1 MRQAHRD
8 LGLRRGLV
16 DTSKPG
22 VAAPAPGAR
31 GAVVAACT
39 IGNFVSATP
48 MVNSVFG
55 VFLLPLAKSFGW
67 PRAEVSGVLALI
79 AVIGALAYPVV
90 GRIADRYGARR
101 TILIGNLLFAASI
114 AALALANG
122 RPVQVYAL
130 FALVGC
136 AAAIPSTVLYGKVVA
151 GWFAARRGLMLGVT
165 AGLGNGVGATVM
177 PGVAALLIG
186 LWGWRGAYVGLGA
199 IVLALGFPVL
209 FLALREAPKAAA
221 ARAGDGVL
229 HEGVTSSQAR
239 RDPVFLML
247 AAAIAL
253 GAGSLTALFTHIIAL
268 LLDRHIPIA
277 VATGVIMA
285 FALSGTGWQLVFG
298 YLLDRTPT
306 PKIAA
311 PFFLIAIVGVALIA
325 SASTPALLLLGGL
338 LVGLGLGAEYG
349 LMPYALARYFGL
361 RAYGETYGSVYGLIV
376 LTMGVTPM
384 LMDLV
389 FDRMGA
395 YTWALAA
402 IGVSLALSAGLILLL
417 PRYRYTA
424 HGEAL

>member
-1 MRQAHRD
+1 MD
-8 LGLRRGLV
+8 VVG
-16 DTSKPG
+16 G
-22 VAAPAPGAR
+22 VAQTSAKPARTFGWGAQ
-31 GAVVAACT
+31 GAVVACT
-39 IGNFVSATP
+39 VGNFVSATP

-55 VFLLPLAKSFGW
+55 VFLLPLSKAFGW

-79 AVIGALAYPVV
+79 AVIGALAYPIV
-90 GRIADRYGARR
+90 GRIADRYGARP

-122 RPVQVYAL
+122 RPAQVYFL
-130 FALVGC
+130 FALVGV

-165 AGLGNGVGATVM
+165 AGLGNGIGATVM
-177 PGVAALLIG
+177 PGIAAILIG
-186 LWGWRGAYVGLGA
+186 FWGWRGAYLGLGL
-199 IVLALGFPVL
+199 IVAALGFPIL
-209 FLALREAPKAAA
+209 FLALREAPKATAA
-221 ARAGDGVL
+221 GEGPGVVQG
-229 HEGVTSSQAR
+229 GVTSAEAR

-253 GAGSLTALFTHIIAL
+253 GAGSLTALFTHVVAL
-268 LLDRHIPIA
+268 LLDRHIPIP

-285 FALSGTGWQLVFG
+285 FALSGTGWQLAFG
-298 YLLDRTPT
+298 YLLDRAQT

-311 PFFLIAIVGVALIA
+311 PFFLISILGVVLIA
-325 SASTPALLLLGGL
+325 MASAPTWLLLGGL

-361 RAYGETYGSVYGLIV
+361 RAYGETYGLIYGLIV

-389 FDRMGA
+389 FDRTGA
-395 YTWALAA
+395 YSLALAA
-402 IGVSLALSAGLILLL
+402 IGVSLALSAGLILVL
-417 PRYRYTA
+417 PRYRYTT
-424 HGEAL
+424 HGEAV

>member
-1 MRQAHRD
+1 MDVVGAVAQ
-8 LGLRRGLV
+8 
-16 DTSKPG
+16 TSPKP
-22 VAAPAPGAR
+22 APAFGFGAQ

-39 IGNFVSATP
+39 VGNFVSATP

-55 VFLLPLAKSFGW
+55 VFLLPLSKAFGW

-79 AVIGALAYPVV
+79 AVIGALAYPIV

-122 RPVQVYAL
+122 RPVQVYFL
-130 FALVGC
+130 FALVGV

-177 PGVAALLIG
+177 PGVAAILIG
-186 LWGWRGAYVGLGA
+186 LWGWRGAYLGLGL
-199 IVLALGFPVL
+199 IVAALGFPIL
-209 FLALREAPKAAA
+209 FLALREAPKATA
-221 ARAGDGVL
+221 AREDFGVI
-229 HEGVTSSQAR
+229 HGGVTSSEAR
-239 RDPVFLML
+239 RDPVFVML
-247 AAAIAL
+247 AVAIAL
-253 GAGSLTALFTHIIAL
+253 GAGSLTALFTHVVAL
-268 LLDRHIPIA
+268 LLDRHIPIT

-285 FALSGTGWQLVFG
+285 FALSGTGWQLAFG
-298 YLLDRTPT
+298 YLLDRAST

-311 PFFLIAIVGVALIA
+311 PFFLISILGVALIA
-325 SASTPALLLLGGL
+325 LASAPSLLLVGGL

-361 RAYGETYGSVYGLIV
+361 RAYGETYGLIYGLIV

-389 FDRMGA
+389 FDRTGA
-395 YTWALAA
+395 YAIALAA

-424 HGEAL
+424 HGDAL

>member
-1 MRQAHRD
+1 MD
-8 LGLRRGLV
+8 V
-16 DTSKPG
+16 VG
-22 VAAPAPGAR
+22 VAPTAAKPPAASGRGVR

-39 IGNFVSATP
+39 VGNFVSATP

-55 VFLLPLAKSFGW
+55 VFLLPLSKAFGW

-79 AVIGALAYPVV
+79 AAIGALAYPIV

-101 TILIGNLLFAASI
+101 TVLIGNLLFAATI

-122 RPVQVYAL
+122 RLTQVYFL
-130 FALVGC
+130 FALVGV

-177 PGVAALLIG
+177 PGVAAILIG
-186 LWGWRGAYVGLGA
+186 LWGWRGAYLGLGL
-199 IVLALGFPVL
+199 IVLALGFPIL
-209 FLALREAPKAAA
+209 FLALREAPRATAASEDVA
-221 ARAGDGVL
+221 VIQVGA
-229 HEGVTSSQAR
+229 TSAEAR
-239 RDPVFLML
+239 RDPVFVML
-247 AAAIAL
+247 AVAIAL
-253 GAGSLTALFTHIIAL
+253 GAGSLTALFTHVVAL

-285 FALSGTGWQLVFG
+285 FALSGTGWQLAFG
-298 YLLDRTPT
+298 YLLDKAST

-311 PFFLIAIVGVALIA
+311 PFFLISILGVVLIA
-325 SASTPALLLLGGL
+325 MASAPSLLLLGGL
-338 LVGLGLGAEYG
+338 FVGLGLGAEYG

-361 RAYGETYGSVYGLIV
+361 RAYGETYGLIYGLIV

-384 LMDLV
+384 LMDIV
-389 FDRMGA
+389 FDRMGGYA
-395 YTWALAA
+395 IALAA

-424 HGEAL
+424 QGEAL

>member
-1 MRQAHRD
+1 
-8 LGLRRGLV
+8 
-16 DTSKPG
+16 
-22 VAAPAPGAR
+22 
-31 GAVVAACT
+31 
-39 IGNFVSATP
+39 
-48 MVNSVFG
+48 VFG
-55 VFLLPLAKSFGW
+55 VFLLPLSKAFGW

-79 AVIGALAYPVV
+79 AVIGAMAYPIV

-122 RPVQVYAL
+122 RPAQVYFL
-130 FALVGC
+130 FALVGV

-177 PGVAALLIG
+177 PGVAAILIG
-186 LWGWRGAYVGLGA
+186 LWGWRGAYLGLGL
-199 IVLALGFPVL
+199 IVAVLGFPIL
-209 FLALREAPKAAA
+209 FLALREAPKARVAS
-221 ARAGDGVL
+221 AGDAVVHDGA
-229 HEGVTSSQAR
+229 TSAQAR
-239 RDPVFLML
+239 RDPVFMRL

-253 GAGSLTALFTHIIAL
+253 GAGSLTALFTHIVAL

-285 FALSGTGWQLVFG
+285 FALSGTGWQLAFG
-298 YLLDRTPT
+298 YLLDRAQT

-311 PFFLIAIVGVALIA
+311 PFFLMSILGVALIA
-325 SASTPALLLLGGL
+325 LASAPSLLLLGGL

-361 RAYGETYGSVYGLIV
+361 RAYGETYGLIYGLIV

-389 FDRMGA
+389 FDRTGA
-395 YTWALAA
+395 YSLALVV
-402 IGVSLALSAGLILLL
+402 IGVSLALSAALILLL

-424 HGEAL
+424 HGEPL

>member
-1 MRQAHRD
+1 MDVVSVAPTSAKPPAA
-8 LGLRRGLV
+8 LGL
-16 DTSKPG
+16 G
-22 VAAPAPGAR
+22 VR

-39 IGNFVSATP
+39 VGNFVSATP

-55 VFLLPLAKSFGW
+55 VFLLPLSKAFGW

-79 AVIGALAYPVV
+79 AVIGALAYPIV

-122 RPVQVYAL
+122 RPAQVYFL
-130 FALVGC
+130 FALVGV

-177 PGVAALLIG
+177 PGVAAILIG
-186 LWGWRGAYVGLGA
+186 LYGWRGAYLGLGL
-199 IVLALGFPVL
+199 IILGLGFPIL
-209 FLALREAPKAAA
+209 FLALREAPKASATSEG
-221 ARAGDGVL
+221 AGVVQG
-229 HEGVTSSQAR
+229 GVTSSEAR

-253 GAGSLTALFTHIIAL
+253 GAGSLTALFTHVVAL
-268 LLDRHIPIA
+268 LLDRHIPIT

-285 FALSGTGWQLVFG
+285 FALSGTGWQLAFG
-298 YLLDRTPT
+298 YLLDRAQT

-311 PFFLIAIVGVALIA
+311 PFFLISILGVILIA
-325 SASTPALLLLGGL
+325 VASAPTWLLLGGL

-361 RAYGETYGSVYGLIV
+361 RAYGETYGLIYGLIV

-389 FDRMGA
+389 FDRTGA
-395 YTWALAA
+395 YSLALAA
-402 IGVSLALSAGLILLL
+402 IGVSLALSAGLILVL
-417 PRYRYTA
+417 PRYRYTT
-424 HGEAL
+424 HGEAV

>member
-1 MRQAHRD
+1 MD
-8 LGLRRGLV
+8 V
-16 DTSKPG
+16 VG
-22 VAAPAPGAR
+22 VAPTATKPAPAFGLGAQ

-39 IGNFVSATP
+39 VGNLVSATP

-55 VFLLPLAKSFGW
+55 VFLLPLSKAFGW

-79 AVIGALAYPVV
+79 AVIGALAYPIV

-101 TILIGNLLFAASI
+101 IILIGNLLFAASI

-122 RPVQVYAL
+122 RVMQVYFL
-130 FALVGC
+130 FALVGV

-177 PGVAALLIG
+177 PGVAAILIG
-186 LWGWRGAYVGLGA
+186 LWGWRGAYLGLGL
-199 IVLALGFPVL
+199 IVLALGFPIL
-209 FLALREAPKAAA
+209 FLALREAPKSTA
-221 ARAGDGVL
+221 ARDGAGVIQD
-229 HEGVTSSQAR
+229 GVTSSEAR

-253 GAGSLTALFTHIIAL
+253 GAGSLTALFTHVVAL

-285 FALSGTGWQLVFG
+285 FALSGTGWQLAFG
-298 YLLDRTPT
+298 YLLDRAST

-311 PFFLIAIVGVALIA
+311 PFFLISILGVVLIA
-325 SASTPALLLLGGL
+325 MASAPTWLLLGGL

-361 RAYGETYGSVYGLIV
+361 RAYGETYGLIYGLIV

-389 FDRMGA
+389 FDRTGA
-395 YTWALAA
+395 YAIALAA
-402 IGVSLALSAGLILLL
+402 IGLSLALSAGLILLL

>member
-1 MRQAHRD
+1 MDA
-8 LGLRRGLV
+8 
-16 DTSKPG
+16 
-22 VAAPAPGAR
+22 VAAAPPAAKALAASGWGVR

-39 IGNFVSATP
+39 VGNFVSATP

-55 VFLLPLAKSFGW
+55 VFLLPLSKAFGW

-79 AVIGALAYPVV
+79 AVIGAMAYPIV

-114 AALALANG
+114 AALALANW
-122 RPVQVYAL
+122 RPAQVYFL
-130 FALVGC
+130 FALVGV

-177 PGVAALLIG
+177 PGVAAILIG
-186 LWGWRGAYVGLGA
+186 LWVWRGAYLGLGL
-199 IVLALGFPVL
+199 IVAVLGFPIL
-209 FLALREAPKAAA
+209 FLALREAPKARVAS
-221 ARAGDGVL
+221 AGDAVVHDGA
-229 HEGVTSSQAR
+229 TSAQAR
-239 RDPVFLML
+239 RDPVFMRL

-253 GAGSLTALFTHIIAL
+253 GAGSLTALFTHIVAL
-268 LLDRHIPIA
+268 LLDRHIPITL
-277 VATGVIMA
+277 ATGVIMA
-285 FALSGTGWQLVFG
+285 FALSGTGWQLAFG
-298 YLLDRTPT
+298 YLLDRAQT

-311 PFFLIAIVGVALIA
+311 PFFLISILGVALIA
-325 SASTPALLLLGGL
+325 LASAPSLLLLGGL

-361 RAYGETYGSVYGLIV
+361 RAYGETYGLIYGLIV

-389 FDRMGA
+389 FDRTGA
-395 YTWALAA
+395 YSLALVV
-402 IGVSLALSAGLILLL
+402 IGVSLALSAALILLL

-424 HGEAL
+424 HGEPL

>member
-1 MRQAHRD
+1 MDA
-8 LGLRRGLV
+8 LGGVPKTLAKPTDAFGL
-16 DTSKPG
+16 
-22 VAAPAPGAR
+22 GAQ

-39 IGNFVSATP
+39 VGNFVSATP

-55 VFLLPLAKSFGW
+55 VFLLPLSKAFGW

-79 AVIGALAYPVV
+79 AVIGALAYPIV

-122 RPVQVYAL
+122 RTAEVYFL
-130 FALVGC
+130 FALVGV
-136 AAAIPSTVLYGKVVA
+136 AGAIPSTVLYGKVVA

-177 PGVAALLIG
+177 PGVAAILIG
-186 LWGWRGAYVGLGA
+186 LWGWRGAYLGLGL
-199 IVLALGFPVL
+199 IVAALGFPIL
-209 FLALREAPKAAA
+209 FLALREAPKASAA
-221 ARAGDGVL
+221 SEGVAVI
-229 HEGVTSSQAR
+229 HAGVTSAEAR

-247 AAAIAL
+247 AVAIAL
-253 GAGSLTALFTHIIAL
+253 GAGSLTALFTHVVAL
-268 LLDRHIPIA
+268 LLDRRIPIS

-285 FALSGTGWQLVFG
+285 FALSGTGWQLAFG
-298 YLLDRTPT
+298 YLLDRATT

-311 PFFLIAIVGVALIA
+311 PFFLISILGVVLIA
-325 SASTPALLLLGGL
+325 TANAPSLLLVGGL

-361 RAYGETYGSVYGLIV
+361 RAYGETYGLIYGLIV

-389 FDRMGA
+389 FDRTGA
-395 YTWALAA
+395 YSLAMAA
-402 IGVSLALSAGLILLL
+402 IGVSLALSAGLILVL

>member
-1 MRQAHRD
+1 MDVVSVAHRSAKPARAFG
-8 LGLRRGLV
+8 LG
-16 DTSKPG
+16 
-22 VAAPAPGAR
+22 AQ
-31 GAVVAACT
+31 GAVVVACT
-39 IGNFVSATP
+39 VGNFVSATP

-55 VFLLPLAKSFGW
+55 VFLLPLSKAFGW

-114 AALALANG
+114 AALGLANG
-122 RPVQVYAL
+122 RPAQVYFL
-130 FALVGC
+130 FALVGV

-177 PGVAALLIG
+177 PGVAAILIG
-186 LWGWRGAYVGLGA
+186 LWGWRSAYLGLGLIVVGLG
-199 IVLALGFPVL
+199 FPTLV
-209 FLALREAPKAAA
+209 LALREAPKAS
-221 ARAGDGVL
+221 GGS
-229 HEGVTSSQAR
+229 EGVVIHAGATSAEAR

-253 GAGSLTALFTHIIAL
+253 GAGSLTALFTHVVAL
-268 LLDRHIPIA
+268 LLDRHIPIT

-285 FALSGTGWQLVFG
+285 FALSGTGWQLGFG
-298 YLLDRTPT
+298 YLLDRAQT

-311 PFFLIAIVGVALIA
+311 PFFLISILGVVLIA
-325 SASTPALLLLGGL
+325 LASAPTWLLLGGL

-361 RAYGETYGSVYGLIV
+361 RAYGETYGLVYGLIV

-389 FDRMGA
+389 FDRTGA
-395 YTWALAA
+395 YTLALAA
-402 IGVSLALSAGLILLL
+402 IGVSLALSAGLIHLL

>member
-1 MRQAHRD
+1 MDA
-8 LGLRRGLV
+8 
-16 DTSKPG
+16 
-22 VAAPAPGAR
+22 VAAAPPAAKALAASGWGVR

-39 IGNFVSATP
+39 VGNFVSATP

-55 VFLLPLAKSFGW
+55 VFLLPLSKAFGW

-79 AVIGALAYPVV
+79 AVIGAMAYPIV

-114 AALALANG
+114 AALALANW
-122 RPVQVYAL
+122 RPAQVYFL
-130 FALVGC
+130 FALVGV

-177 PGVAALLIG
+177 PGVAAILIG
-186 LWGWRGAYVGLGA
+186 LWGWRGAYLGLGL
-199 IVLALGFPVL
+199 IVAVLGFPIL
-209 FLALREAPKAAA
+209 FLALREAPKARVAS
-221 ARAGDGVL
+221 AGDAVVHDGA
-229 HEGVTSSQAR
+229 TSAQAR
-239 RDPVFLML
+239 RDPVFMRL

-253 GAGSLTALFTHIIAL
+253 GAGSLTALFTHIVAL

-285 FALSGTGWQLVFG
+285 FALSGTGWQLAFG
-298 YLLDRTPT
+298 YLLDRAQT

-311 PFFLIAIVGVALIA
+311 PFFLMSILGVALIA
-325 SASTPALLLLGGL
+325 LASAPSLLLLGGL

-361 RAYGETYGSVYGLIV
+361 RAYGETYGLIYGLIV

-389 FDRMGA
+389 FDRTGA
-395 YTWALAA
+395 YSLALVV
-402 IGVSLALSAGLILLL
+402 IGVSLALSAALILLL

-424 HGEAL
+424 HGEPL

>member
-1 MRQAHRD
+1 MD
-8 LGLRRGLV
+8 V
-16 DTSKPG
+16 VG
-22 VAAPAPGAR
+22 VAPTSAKPAPAFGLGAQ

-39 IGNFVSATP
+39 VGNFVSATP

-55 VFLLPLAKSFGW
+55 VFLLPLSKAFGW

-122 RPVQVYAL
+122 RPVQVYFL
-130 FALVGC
+130 FALVGV

-177 PGVAALLIG
+177 PGVAAILIG
-186 LWGWRGAYVGLGA
+186 LWGWRGAYLGLGL
-199 IVLALGFPVL
+199 IVLALGFPAL
-209 FLALREAPKAAA
+209 FLALREAPKASAA
-221 ARAGDGVL
+221 SQGVAVSQGGATRA
-229 HEGVTSSQAR
+229 EAR
-239 RDPVFLML
+239 RDPVFAML
-247 AAAIAL
+247 ALAIAL
-253 GAGSLTALFTHIIAL
+253 GAGSLTALFTHVVAL

-285 FALSGTGWQLVFG
+285 FALSGTGWQLAFG
-298 YLLDRTPT
+298 YLLDKVQT

-311 PFFLIAIVGVALIA
+311 PFFLISIVGVVLIA
-325 SASTPALLLLGGL
+325 VASAPTWLLLGGL

-361 RAYGETYGSVYGLIV
+361 RAYGETYGLIYGLIV

-389 FDRMGA
+389 FDRTGA
-395 YTWALAA
+395 YSLALAA